1 MAPSSSIG
9 RRRLLE
15 LGGLTALGAGLSA
28 CSGKSL
34 GDTGSGGSGDAKQL
48 QFMFW
53 GSTAEQKA
61 IAGMLKDFEKEKSGV
76 TVKPVFTPADYD
88 TKLNA
93 LVASNR
99 QPDLCYMQS
108 PMGYRLAE
116 QGKLVNLFPYFDKYP
131 DLANRLPGTYFWWDK
146 GKTYGTQ
153 SANEIMALWYS
164 KPALK
169 DAGIE
174 TPPAEA
180 DKAWSWDTFV
190 QNAYKLTVDQNGK
203 HPDQDGFDPKRIRQY
218 GVSAAMSPIVWHP
231 LLLSRGIDFA
241 DETGRKSMLDTPE
254 AIEVFQNLADLMYKH
269 RVAPTPAQL
278 GNNAPSTTVQL
289 KTRRVAMV
297 IDGQWTLLD
306 LAQGKLEFG
315 MGVLPKYAKPM
326 TITLGGATAIFSS
339 TKHVEEAVEL
349 YLFHDNPTKVDL
361 FSTGL
366 WMPLEKRYYTDP
378 KDIDVWTKN
387 DAHPP
392 EYKTAAI
399 DYTVNNSAP
408 YFYQKL
414 RNIEAIDKV
423 LTPAIQ
429 VIQQGKTPAAEVL
442 KPLAAKLNGGLLKG
456 TYPTDGN

>member
-1 MAPSSSIG
+1 MSATTFG
-9 RRRLLE
+9 RRRALQ
-15 LGGLTALGAGLSA
+15 LGGLATLAGLA
-28 CSGKSL
+28 GCSGKSL
-34 GDTGSGGSGDAKQL
+34 GDSGSGSGGGSKQL

-61 IAGMLKDFEKEKSGV
+61 ISNMLKAFEQEKSGV

-116 QGKLVNLFPYFDKYP
+116 QGKLVNLYPYFDKYP

-153 SANEIMALWYS
+153 SANEIMSLWYS

-169 DAGIE
+169 DAGVE

-180 DKAWSWDTFV
+180 DEAWSWDTFV
-190 QNAYKLTVDQNGK
+190 QNAYKLTLDQNGK
-203 HPDQDGFDPKRIRQY
+203 HPDEDGFDPKRIRQY
-218 GVSAAMSPIVWHP
+218 GVSAGLGPTVYQP
-231 LLLSRGIDFA
+231 LLLSRGINFA
-241 DETGRKSMLDTPE
+241 DDTGRKSMLDTPE
-254 AIEVFQNLADLMYKH
+254 AIEVFQNVADLMYKH

-315 MGVLPKYAKPM
+315 MGVLPKYSKPM

-339 TKHVEEAVEL
+339 TKHEQEAVEL

-387 DAHPP
+387 DAHPA
-392 EYKTAAI
+392 EYRTAGV
-399 DYTVNNSAP
+399 DYTMNNSAP

-429 VIQQGKTPAAEVL
+429 VIQQGKTPAADVL
-442 KPLAAKLNGGLLKG
+442 KPLAAKLNGGLLQG
-456 TYPTDGN
+456 TYPANGS

>member
-1 MAPSSSIG
+1 
-9 RRRLLE
+9 
-15 LGGLTALGAGLSA
+15 
-28 CSGKSL
+28 
-34 GDTGSGGSGDAKQL
+34 
-48 QFMFW
+48 MFW

-61 IAGMLKDFEKEKSGV
+61 IAAMLKDFEKEKSGV

-116 QGKLVNLFPYFDKYP
+116 QGKLVNLYPYFDKYP

-153 SANEIMALWYS
+153 SANEIMSLWYS
-164 KPALK
+164 KPAFT
-169 DAGIE
+169 DAGVE
-174 TPPAEA
+174 LPPAEA
-180 DKAWSWDTFV
+180 AKAWSWDTFV
-190 QNAYKLTVDQNGK
+190 ENAYKLTLDQNGK
-203 HPDQDGFDPKRIRQY
+203 HPDEDGFDPKRVRQY
-218 GVSAAMSPIVWHP
+218 GVSAGMGSIVWQP
-231 LLLSRGIDFA
+231 LLLSRGINFT
-241 DETGRKSMLDTPE
+241 DESARKSMLDTPE

-306 LAQGKLEFG
+306 LSQGNLEFG
-315 MGVLPKYAKPM
+315 MGVLPQYEKPM

-339 TKHVEEAVEL
+339 TKHEQEAVEL

-361 FSTGL
+361 FSSGL
-366 WMPLEKRYYTDP
+366 WMPLEKRYYTDQ
-378 KDIDVWTKN
+378 KDLDVWTRN

-392 EYKTAAI
+392 EYKTAAV

-442 KPLAAKLNGGLLKG
+442 KPLAAKLNGGLLQG

>member
-1 MAPSSSIG
+1 MSASIG
-9 RRRLLE
+9 RRRLLQ
-15 LGGLTALGAGLSA
+15 LSGLTALGAGLSA

-34 GDTGSGGSGDAKQL
+34 NDTGSGSGDGGTKQL

-61 IAGMLKDFEKEKSGV
+61 IAAMLKDFEKEKSGT

-116 QGKLVNLFPYFDKYP
+116 QGKLVNLYPYFDKYP

-153 SANEIMALWYS
+153 SANEIMSLWYS
-164 KPALK
+164 KPAFT
-169 DAGIE
+169 DAGVE
-174 TPPAEA
+174 LPPAEA
-180 DKAWSWDTFV
+180 AKAWTWDTFV
-190 QNAYKLTVDQNGK
+190 ENAYKLTVDQNGK
-203 HPDQDGFDPKRIRQY
+203 HPDEDGFDPKRVRQY
-218 GVSAAMSPIVWHP
+218 GVSAGMGPVVWHP
-231 LLLSRGIDFA
+231 LLLSRGINFT
-241 DETGRKSMLDTPE
+241 DESARKSMLDSPE

-306 LAQGKLEFG
+306 LSQGKLEFG
-315 MGVLPKYAKPM
+315 MGVLPQYEKPM

-339 TKHVEEAVEL
+339 TKHEEEAVEL

-361 FSTGL
+361 FSSGL
-366 WMPLEKRYYTDP
+366 WMPLEKRYYTDQ

-387 DAHPP
+387 DAHPA

-399 DYTVNNSAP
+399 DYTINNSAP

-442 KPLAAKLNGGLLKG
+442 KPLAAKLNGGLLQG

>member
-1 MAPSSSIG
+1 MSAPHSIG
-9 RRRLLE
+9 RRRLLQ
-15 LGGLTALGAGLSA
+15 LGGLAALGGVAG

-34 GDTGSGGSGDAKQL
+34 GDSGSASGAAQL

-61 IAGMLKDFEKEKSGV
+61 IAAMLKGFEQDKPGT

-116 QGKLVNLFPYFDKYP
+116 QGKLVNLYPYFDKYP

-153 SANEIMALWYS
+153 SANEIMSLWYN
-164 KPALK
+164 KAAFTE
-169 DAGIE
+169 AGV
-174 TPPAEA
+174 TAPPAEA
-180 DKAWSWDTFV
+180 AKAWTWDTFV
-190 QNAYKLTVDQNGK
+190 DTAYKLTVDQEGR
-203 HPDQDGFDPKRIRQY
+203 HPDEAGFDPKRIRQY
-218 GVSAAMSPIVWHP
+218 GASAGLGATVWHP
-231 LLLSRGIDFA
+231 LLLSRGINFT
-241 DETGRKSMLDTPE
+241 DEAAKKSMLDTPE
-254 AIEVFQNLADLMYKH
+254 AIGVFQDLADLMFKH
-269 RVAPTPAQL
+269 RVAPTPSQL

-306 LAQGKLEFG
+306 LSQGDLDFG
-315 MGVLPKYAKPM
+315 MGVLPRYDQPM
-326 TITLGGATAIFSS
+326 TITLGGATAIFAS
-339 TKHVEEAVEL
+339 TKHEEEAVEL
-349 YLFHDNPTKVDL
+349 YLHHDNPEKVDL
-361 FSTGL
+361 FSSGL
-366 WMPLEKRYYTDP
+366 WMPLEKRYYTDQ

-392 EYKTAAI
+392 EYRTAAI
-399 DYTVNNSAP
+399 DYTMNHSAP

-429 VIQQGKTPAAEVL
+429 VIQQGKTPAADVL
-442 KPLAAKLNGGLLKG
+442 KPLAAKLNGGLLQG
-456 TYPTDGN
+456 AYPATGA